1 MLFIKS
7 SFTLSLS
14 LHVISCSCTSIYA
27 AFFFL
32 FVLLKTHESKRSYS
46 RSELA
51 DALLIL
57 FPPPTCGFTATVRKR
72 ASAARWSKIS
82 SSSQPEG
89 RSHLRRADFFSAK
102 TMALNGD
109 RIECSTLMSV
119 WLPPQLGHISVF
131 RLSGRQTQ
139 VQTDADVFTCMPIF
153 SPSFFFSLST
163 TTGAF

>member
-1 MLFIKS
+1 M
-7 SFTLSLS
+7 SF
-14 LHVISCSCTSIYA
+14 HVLVLLYMQL
-27 AFFFL
+27 FFL

-51 DALLIL
+51 DTLLIL
-57 FPPPTCGFTATVRKR
+57 FPPPTCGFTATVRKH
-72 ASAARWSKIS
+72 ASATRWSKIS

-89 RSHLRRADFFSAK
+89 RSHLRKDDFFSAK
-102 TMALNGD
+102 RMALNGD

-153 SPSFFFSLST
+153 SPSLFVFSLST